1 MCHSDYHL
9 TTGATP
15 IGLPALGGH
24 EGAGVVTKVGKNVTG
39 IEEGDHVILAF
50 IPACGECPPC
60 LKGYRSLC
68 DRGAVLLGGK
78 AIADGTSRVHA
89 GTTEVSPMNLLGT
102 FAPYMTVHK
111 DSVVKIDRDIP
122 FETAAIMGCAVPT
135 GFGSATNVAQVQPGE
150 TVVIVG
156 VGGIGM
162 SALQGAVISGARNV
176 IAIDPNEWKRE
187 QAIKFG
193 ATHVYPSMAEAIAPM
208 IDVTHGLMADKTII
222 AVGEMKGEYIEEAM
236 ILTAKTG
243 TCVVTGMGSMMD
255 VDVKLNLFLFTM
267 LQKTLKG
274 NIFGGG
280 SSHVETPK
288 LVGLYKSGL
297 LKIDEMVTTHLFVG
311 EHQRRVRGHA
321 GRQEHPRRHQVHR
334 IRLVSQSRPTRSLA
348 ERPQLRG
355 AQPVEHDGT
364 HQFDVSRRGGRQRRS
379 PGVGELDGRATAVVA
394 AAVAVHQSA
403 AAHPPQ
409 LVRQP
414 ALLPCQRLA
423 EFVDPLRPPFG
434 QAPPTRRS
442 PTATVHSPA
451 AAGGASQSA
460 AGSPSSRYPRQICC
474 CSSVSHTEYMTHHL
488 CCRGQCRPPRLA
500 NREVMT

>member
-1 MCHSDYHL
+1 MKTKGALLWELNSPFRIDEIEVGDPVDDEVQIRVHAAGMCHSDYHL

-111 DSVVKIDRDIP
+111 DSVVKIDKDIP

-162 SALQGAVISGARNV
+162 SALQGAVISGARQRHRDRPERV
-176 IAIDPNEWKRE
+176 
-187 QAIKFG
+187 
-193 ATHVYPSMAEAIAPM
+193 EARPGHQVRRHPRLPV
-208 IDVTHGLMADKTII
+208 DGRGHRADDRPDLRPDGRQDDHRGRRDEGR
-222 AVGEMKGEYIEEAM
+222 VHRRGDD
-236 ILTAKTG
+236 LTAKTG

-297 LKIDEMVTTHLFVG
+297 LKIDEMVTT
-311 EHQRRVRGHA
+311 
-321 GRQEHPRRHQVHR
+321 
-334 IRLVSQSRPTRSLA
+334 TYSL
-348 ERPQLRG
+348 ENIN
-355 AQPVEHDGT
+355 DGYA
-364 HQFDVSRRGGRQRRS
+364 DM
-379 PGVGELDGRATAVVA
+379 LDGKN
-394 AAVAVHQSA
+394 
-403 AAHPPQ
+403 
-409 LVRQP
+409 
-414 ALLPCQRLA
+414 
-423 EFVDPLRPPFG
+423 
-434 QAPPTRRS
+434 
-442 PTATVHSPA
+442 
-451 AAGGASQSA
+451 
-460 AGSPSSRYPRQICC
+460 I
-474 CSSVSHTEYMTHHL
+474 
-488 CCRGQCRPPRLA
+488 RGVIKFSEA
-500 NREVMT
+500 DW

>member
-1 MCHSDYHL
+1 MKTKGALLWELNSPFQVDEIDLGDPVADEVQIRMHAAGMCHSDYHI

-39 IEEGDHVILAF
+39 LEEGDHVILAF

-60 LKGYRSLC
+60 LKGFRSLC

-78 AIADGTSRVHA
+78 AIADGTSRIHA
-89 GTTEVSPMNLLGT
+89 GGREVSPMNLLGT

-111 DSVVKIDRDIP
+111 DSVVKIDKDIP

-135 GFGSATNVAQVQPGE
+135 GFGSATNVADIKPGE
-150 TVVIVG
+150 TAIIVG

-162 SALQGAVISGARNV
+162 SALQGAVISGAKHV

-193 ATHVYPSMAEAIAPM
+193 ATHVYPSMAEAIAPV
-208 IDVTHGLMADKTII
+208 IDVTHGLMGDKVII

-255 VDVKLNLFLFTM
+255 ADVKLNLFLFTM

-280 SSHVETPK
+280 SSHVETPR
-288 LVGLYKSGL
+288 LAALYKSGL
-297 LKIDEMVTTHLFVG
+297 LNLDDMI
-311 EHQRRVRGHA
+311 
-321 GRQEHPRRHQVHR
+321 
-334 IRLVSQSRPTRSLA
+334 TRTYKL
-348 ERPQLRG
+348 EDINQG
-355 AQPVEHDGT
+355 YQDM
-364 HQFDVSRRGGRQRRS
+364 
-379 PGVGELDGRATAVVA
+379 LDGNNIRGVIK
-394 AAVAVHQSA
+394 
-403 AAHPPQ
+403 
-409 LVRQP
+409 
-414 ALLPCQRLA
+414 
-423 EFVDPLRPPFG
+423 F
-434 QAPPTRRS
+434 
-442 PTATVHSPA
+442 
-451 AAGGASQSA
+451 
-460 AGSPSSRYPRQICC
+460 
-474 CSSVSHTEYMTHHL
+474 TE
-488 CCRGQCRPPRLA
+488 A
-500 NREVMT
+500 DW

>member
-1 MCHSDYHL
+1 MKTKGALLWELNTPFKVDEIELGDPVAHEVQIRMHAAGMCHSDYHL

-24 EGAGVVTKVGKNVTG
+24 EGAGVVTKVGKGVTG

-50 IPACGECPPC
+50 IPACGSCPPC
-60 LKGYRSLC
+60 LKGFRSLC

-89 GTTEVSPMNLLGT
+89 GSHEVSPMNLLGT
-102 FAPYMTVHK
+102 FAPYMTVHE
-111 DSVVKIDRDIP
+111 DSVVKIDPDVP

-135 GFGSATNVAQVQPGE
+135 GFGSATNVADVQPGE
-150 TVVIVG
+150 TVAIIG

-162 SALQGAVISGARNV
+162 SALQGAVISGARHV

-193 ATHVYPSMAEAIAPM
+193 ATHVYPSMAEAIGPM

-222 AVGEMKGEYIEEAM
+222 TVGEMRGEYVEEAM

-255 VDVKLNLFLFTM
+255 ADVKLNLFLFTM

-288 LVGLYKSGL
+288 LVGLYKAGL
-297 LKIDEMVTTHLFVG
+297 LKIDEMVTNTY
-311 EHQRRVRGHA
+311 
-321 GRQEHPRRHQVHR
+321 
-334 IRLVSQSRPTRSLA
+334 SL
-348 ERPQLRG
+348 ENIN
-355 AQPVEHDGT
+355 DGY
-364 HQFDVSRRGGRQRRS
+364 QDM
-379 PGVGELDGRATAVVA
+379 LDGKNIRGVVTFDE
-394 AAVAVHQSA
+394 S
-403 AAHPPQ
+403 
-409 LVRQP
+409 
-414 ALLPCQRLA
+414 
-423 EFVDPLRPPFG
+423 DW
-434 QAPPTRRS
+434 
-442 PTATVHSPA
+442 
-451 AAGGASQSA
+451 
-460 AGSPSSRYPRQICC
+460 
-474 CSSVSHTEYMTHHL
+474 
-488 CCRGQCRPPRLA
+488 
-500 NREVMT
+500 